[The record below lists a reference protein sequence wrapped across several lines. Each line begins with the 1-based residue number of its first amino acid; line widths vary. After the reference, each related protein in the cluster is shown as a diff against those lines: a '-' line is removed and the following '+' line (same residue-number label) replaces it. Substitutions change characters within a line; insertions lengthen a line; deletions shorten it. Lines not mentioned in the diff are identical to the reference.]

1 MKQQKSEI
9 TETVSNFMSKAHM
22 DNRYRS
28 YDYCYNYFKNT
39 QDLTKDIEKS
49 CLTLGFYL
57 ASWGMY
63 RGSSFILQRSLY
75 HYKETIIYLNDLK
88 KSDPSV
94 WKIDIDKYDDEN
106 IDKLIGIYKNICDIL
121 IASKEENKKHRSIT
135 LVTKLML
142 GVFGSVPAFDKYFIE
157 TFAKLA
163 GTKCKFRVFNKTAL
177 LQIKEFYQ
185 DNSQE
190 IDNLSNSIKTLDFLT
205 GEETYMNYTKAKI
218 IDMYGFGT
226 SFKNKK

>member
-1 MKQQKSEI
+1 
-9 TETVSNFMSKAHM
+9 
-22 DNRYRS
+22 
-28 YDYCYNYFKNT
+28 
-39 QDLTKDIEKS
+39 
-49 CLTLGFYL
+49 
-57 ASWGMY
+57 MY

-185 DNSQE
+185 DNSEE

-226 SFKNKK
+226 SFKDKK